1 LHGILEINE
10 SKEVVRLPV
19 KKHLSK
25 DKIVKIRTQE
35 IDDDSPE
42 SLADMKA
49 IEDFVN
55 DCNFLVKMDQL
66 CRGKLRTIAGNMA
79 KSCLGCKPM

>member
-1 LHGILEINE
+1 LQGIFEILA

-19 KKHLSK
+19 KKHLSM
-25 DKIVKIRTQE
+25 DKIRTQE